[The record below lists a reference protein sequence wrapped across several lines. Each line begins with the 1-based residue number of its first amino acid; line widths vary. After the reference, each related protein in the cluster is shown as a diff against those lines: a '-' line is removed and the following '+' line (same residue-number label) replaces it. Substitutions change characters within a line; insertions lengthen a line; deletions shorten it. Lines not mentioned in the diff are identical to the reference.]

1 MISAKVLFTTPKT
14 VGTRLAKYTLTW
26 LWIYAFSIGMYVR
39 TIKRKNKDGS
49 EVEYVQLAHN
59 TRHPEKGYSRAEV
72 IHSFGRR
79 DQLDVPALKRLIG
92 SLSRFISPEDAQAI
106 EAEGRNLKFISSRP
120 AGGAYLLREL
130 WKRLDI
136 DTCFADALK
145 DRSLTTPVQDAIFAM
160 VANRALAPCS
170 KLAVEE
176 WAQKDVHLGIE
187 STIKVQHLYRSM
199 DFLLKHEDAIQ
210 EKVFWSAAH
219 LMNLTVDLIFFD
231 TTNTYF
237 EMEEPGDSEL
247 LAFGKSKHKRND
259 LPQVTIGLAVTRE
272 GIPVRCWVLPG
283 NQNDAK
289 CVAQIQKDMN
299 DWKLG
304 NVIWA
309 MDRGMTSEENRKTL
323 QRAGGQYILGEKLRG
338 PHLNEKALNRGGRFK
353 KIKGNLHIKEVYAG
367 EGSGRRRFVV
377 AYNPDQAEHD
387 KHVRERNLKRI
398 EAELEAMGRMS
409 QKAFLKAK
417 YALLAHRSMGRYLK
431 ELKSGRLKIDK
442 AKVRQYEK
450 LDGKYLLSTSDK
462 SLSAEDV
469 ALGYKQLMEVERAFR
484 TLKST
489 LSLRPVYHTKDDR
502 IRSHVLLCWLALLL
516 IRIVELETGMTWPKV
531 RAELERL
538 HLGEFLNKDGR
549 ILQHTELTSN
559 QRNIF
564 RKLNIKPPKKI
575 ESVQISS

>member
-1 MISAKVLFTTPKT
+1 M
-14 VGTRLAKYTLTW
+14 
-26 LWIYAFSIGMYVR
+26 GMYIR

-59 TRHPEKGYSRAEV
+59 TRHSEKGYSHAEV

-79 DQLDVPALKRLIG
+79 DQLDVEALKRLVG
-92 SLSRFISPEDAQAI
+92 SLSRFIRPEDAQTI
-106 EAEGRNLKFISSRP
+106 EADAQGLKFVSSQP
-120 AGGAYLLREL
+120 AGGALLLKGL
-130 WKRLDI
+130 WKRI
-136 DTCFADALK
+136 GIETCLTEAVK
-145 DRSLTTPVQDAIFAM
+145 DRDFIMPVQDAIFAM

-176 WAQKDVHLGIE
+176 WSAKDVDLDLKQPIQ
-187 STIKVQHLYRSM
+187 VQHLYRSM
-199 DFLLKHEDAIQ
+199 DFLLEHASIIQ
-210 EKVFWSAAH
+210 EKVFWATAH
-219 LMNLTVDLIFFD
+219 LLNLTVDLIFFD

-237 EMEEPGDSEL
+237 EMEDPGESEL
-247 LAFGKSKHKRND
+247 IAFGKSKHKRDD

-289 CVAQIQKDMN
+289 CVDQVQKDLN

-309 MDRGMTSEENRKTL
+309 MDRGMTSEENRRNL

-338 PHLNEKALNRGGRFK
+338 TNINEEALNRGGRFK
-353 KIKGNLHIKEVYAG
+353 VIKENLHIKEVFVG
-367 EGSGRRRFVV
+367 EGSGRRRFVI
-377 AYNPDQAEHD
+377 AFNPEEAEHD
-387 KHVRERNLKRI
+387 KYVREKNLERI
-398 EAELEAMGRMS
+398 SAELETLGKQSGKTM
-409 QKAFLKAK
+409 LKSK

-431 ELKSGRLKIDK
+431 ELKSGNLKINNS
-442 AKVRQYEK
+442 KVKQDEK
-450 LDGKYLLSTSDK
+450 LDGKYLLSTSDM

-484 TLKST
+484 TLKTT

-516 IRIVELETGMTWPKV
+516 VRIVELETGMTWPKV

-538 HLGEFLNKDGR
+538 HLGKFLHKDGH
-549 ILQHTELTSN
+549 ILQYTELTN
-559 QRNIF
+559 VQRNILK
-564 RKLNIKPPKKI
+564 KLKISTPKRIKFI
-575 ESVQISS
+575 QSAC